1 MTHRRHRSGP
11 SWDWIKV
18 KIPDSPAKWS
28 SIGKDDG
35 EALPMLRT
43 VGIRMARPFARLAI
57 GLQAVIEPVQQ
68 FADHGAADLVAH
80 VAQALAELAQSLARP

>member
-1 MTHRRHRSGP
+1 MVNDRRFPMPWRADKAP
-11 SWDWIKV
+11 RDYV
-18 KIPDSPAKWS
+18 VRDVN
-28 SIGKDDG
+28 G

-68 FADHGAADLVAH
+68 FADHGAADLVTH